1 MTRRF
6 ERERERKKWDVVLD
20 ESKSCPLLEQSK
32 TGNGMERGGGEEG
45 RGNPVR
51 RGNAIFSSFHE
62 EPRFRVL
69 LVTRPP
75 RATLWIVQC
84 LPLVSRIFTFHGDSV
99 SVVWADRRGTD
110 FDGWITDERATAR
123 PTDRAAIYLRKK
135 RVENEGFVFS
145 PLPESGGRHFGRRW
159 SVFLRNL
166 NFAPS
171 WLPRSKRELR
181 KRCYCVNKNVSN
193 KCCRKN
199 ARR

>member
-32 TGNGMERGGGEEG
+32 TGNGMERGG
-45 RGNPVR
+45 R
-51 RGNAIFSSFHE
+51 RSWKSSGNAIFSSFHE

-110 FDGWITDERATAR
+110 FDGWITDERARAR

-145 PLPESGGRHFGRRW
+145 PSQRVVDAILEEDGACF
-159 SVFLRNL
+159 F
-166 NFAPS
+166 
-171 WLPRSKRELR
+171 EI
-181 KRCYCVNKNVSN
+181 
-193 KCCRKN
+193 
-199 ARR
+199 